1 MERIDEQIRALREE
15 INRHNYAYYV
25 LSSPTISDYDFDHL
39 LKELEALEA
48 QHPELITPDS
58 PTQRVGA
65 DRTEGF
71 AQVAH
76 RYPMLSLGN
85 TYSYEEVDSFYE
97 RVKKDLGGKP
107 FAIAAELKYDGL
119 SISLIY
125 EDGILVRAVTRGDGQ
140 VGDDVTANVRT
151 IRSIPL
157 RLQGEGY
164 PRELEVRGEILLPF
178 SEFDRINAERS
189 EAGLPLFA
197 NPRNAASGTLK
208 QLDPAIVASR
218 RLDAFFYYVP
228 AQPDMPDSHYERLM
242 QCKAWGLK
250 VSHAIELCH
259 SLPEVHHFLDHW
271 DEARHSAPVAT
282 DGVVLKVDSISEQ
295 EELGYTSKT
304 PRWAIAYKFQ
314 AEQVKTT
321 LLSVDFQVGRTGAVT
336 PVANLEAVPIS
347 GTIVRRASLHNADFI
362 TTLDLHLGDQVF
374 VEKGGEIIPKIVGV
388 AKEER
393 QQGAEPVIFPTQC
406 PSCSTP
412 LQRNEGEAAYYCPN
426 QSACPPQQTARIE
439 HFCGRKA
446 ADIRLGEETISLLF
460 EHDLVHSI
468 ADLYRLRVEDL
479 LTLPGFKE
487 RSATKL
493 LDSITAS
500 KDRPFSALLFG
511 LGIRFVGETVA
522 KTLVQH
528 YSTIEELAK
537 ASLEELTAIPDI
549 GKVIAQSLVDYFA
562 LESNRHFIL
571 ELEELGLP
579 LRRTAQEEPSP
590 ISSHEFI
597 SGRTFVISGVFTEH
611 SREEYKAMIE
621 SYGGKISSSISGKTD
636 FVLAGANMG
645 PAKLEKATSLGI
657 TLLSETDF
665 LAHLHATQVTS
676 TEAPTP
682 APVQEERD
690 EPRLLFD

>member
-1 MERIDEQIRALREE
+1 
-15 INRHNYAYYV
+15 
-25 LSSPTISDYDFDHL
+25 
-39 LKELEALEA
+39 
-48 QHPELITPDS
+48 
-58 PTQRVGA
+58 
-65 DRTEGF
+65 
-71 AQVAH
+71 
-76 RYPMLSLGN
+76 
-85 TYSYEEVDSFYE
+85 
-97 RVKKDLGGKP
+97 
-107 FAIAAELKYDGL
+107 
-119 SISLIY
+119 
-125 EDGILVRAVTRGDGQ
+125 
-140 VGDDVTANVRT
+140 
-151 IRSIPL
+151 
-157 RLQGEGY
+157 
-164 PRELEVRGEILLPF
+164 
-178 SEFDRINAERS
+178 
-189 EAGLPLFA
+189 
-197 NPRNAASGTLK
+197 
-208 QLDPAIVASR
+208 
-218 RLDAFFYYVP
+218 
-228 AQPDMPDSHYERLM
+228 M

-271 DEARHSAPVAT
+271 DEARHSAPIAT

-362 TTLDLHLGDQVF
+362 TTLGLHLGDQVF

-537 ASLEELTAIPDI
+537 ASLE
-549 GKVIAQSLVDYFA
+549 
-562 LESNRHFIL
+562 SNRHFIL
-571 ELEELGLP
+571 ELEALSLP

-590 ISSHEFI
+590 VTSHEFI
-597 SGRTFVISGVFTEH
+597 TGRTFVISGVFTEH

-621 SYGGKISSSISGKTD
+621 SYGGKISSSISSKTD

-676 TEAPTP
+676 TEAP
-682 APVQEERD
+682 APTSVVEERD